1 MAINI
6 KELTDEEL
14 CMLELLTY
22 LDEDV
27 AKAASMEKRKVDF
40 FKINLSAHRYK
51 TIAEI
56 LSVFDYTSLEN
67 LKKHGKSVC
76 DAAISGVE
84 WARIIEYLQTS
95 RLSELTLVD
104 LMLDESGYH
113 YVTDDE
119 GNVYNYPHA
128 LCFTDGSDDPTEAI
142 IAYKGTTGPT
152 EWADNVYGAYSVD
165 TPPQQAA
172 LEFANE
178 MGEKY
183 GNLIVTGHSK
193 GSNKAMYVTIMC
205 DYINRCVG
213 FDGQGFSKEFLSDKD
228 NIHRILERATLIT
241 NYSLSSDF
249 VHILLYQLPSSKQI
263 YCKGYG
269 VDSIGENHSPNSFF
283 QQCST
288 EGYYDKFVQDYYI
301 DEFTDK
307 SVNLPSDY
315 VEALPIISGLADTLC
330 IGQLEL
336 HYDDNGNAIPTFIE
350 ENEKSDVAK
359 LHGLVEY
366 FLSNCSEKLLM
377 YVESFIPEIVLGY
390 DIEVN
395 KLEDDEKL
403 RKVFSNRTLLVELVA
418 NLLYYM
424 DKNSLDA
431 AYIDDLVSSFSGN
444 LGIKE
449 WQIDL
454 VLNNI
459 KDSGDDWIIKGQVWS
474 KVKEPLSDYISKEEF
489 KELWDNI
496 QNEYLTLKSLNQTKE
511 ILNLT
516 TLFESDFFDNYF
528 KPHPILD
535 EIKTI
540 QNLVCNEDL
549 LELYNFL
556 FLHKRNILNPNSELY
571 FYLEDSSTR
580 YDAMQYIKLNYNNI
594 KTNLTIRCGNL
605 LVELLEEKG
614 LTLRIEDSG
623 DNVILDYEGNTVL
636 YCGKGDDVVYTGN
649 VDSTVIG
656 GYGSDTIIAGSGN
669 DKLYGDI
676 GNDTIFGGDG
686 DDTIYG
692 GAGNDIIDG
701 GTGNNRIYGGKGK
714 DTIYAGS
721 GDDWIY
727 GGEQNDTITAGS
739 GTDHVWGDAG
749 NDEIHGSSGYNYLF
763 GGKDNDTI
771 TGGIET
777 DNIWGGDDNDT
788 LDGSFGDDT
797 IFGGNGNDTLDG
809 GYGTDYLYGGNNN
822 DTYIITKDRKQNYI
836 FDSYGY
842 NFLYFKDIVLS
853 ELNFVLSDTIEDA
866 LDIKIKDTNDVF
878 TIMKFNESYEHYT
891 LEFDDKSERYI
902 FVVNKD
908 MVAVEL
914 ENNSSGVIS
923 GSSVYDK
930 MWAKVQNN
938 SKGLQAQ
945 KYQKAERTQ
954 PPRDPL
960 VIDFSG
966 NETASNEGL
975 VDTDNGVY
983 FDLDNNGFAEKTA
996 WIDNGNGFLAY
1007 DRNGNGII
1015 DNGSELFG
1023 DSVIMSNGQKS
1034 AHGFEAL
1041 ADLDSNNDGIIDE
1054 NDTEFNKLLVWQ
1066 DTLRNGKTDT
1076 GELKTLKELGIKSIS
1091 LTTENKNHKTESGTI
1106 ITDSAEVRFTD
1117 NRTTEIAEHWFEAHS
1132 YDSQELNIEGDGVSL
1147 TSFGNMPSL
1156 SNALAADESGELNLL
1171 IENFK
1176 NADDFAEK
1184 RIITKKIL
1192 YFITGANEILSDSR
1206 GGAVDA
1212 RDLHVI
1218 ETIMGVDSFIG
1229 ADGNTTPNS
1238 NAVPVLKELYVQFEN
1253 LYLSLLDDELGETG
1267 YIEYLEEKVDENGNI
1282 VIDPEYIDIT
1292 IENEAMHGN
1301 NVEKMIFSIGSYLK
1315 TYDKAC
1321 GTNCFAAFKEKYS
1334 EYAETLETIIYA
1346 DSVLGTNEND
1356 ALNGTNSSEII
1367 WGDSGSD
1374 TINAG
1379 AGNDF
1384 IYGGTGDDIL
1394 NGGNGDDTYYFEDSH
1409 GNDIIH
1415 DTEGNNKLVFT
1426 DGISADDYDISIDAK
1441 LGFVLTH
1448 KETGETIS
1456 MPDFLT
1462 NPLNYNF
1469 SFEGESQ
1476 TMGGIEER
1484 EVMEGTDG
1492 DDYLEAGDGFNI
1504 FYGGDGNDTLAG
1516 GKDMDFM
1523 YGGDGDDLLLGRNGV
1538 NVLFGGNGNDTIY
1551 DGDDGSY
1558 LSGGDGDDF
1567 LYGGGGADVLDG
1579 GAGNDYLQGDHGGD
1593 TYIFGRGYDTDTINA
1608 SSDLNT
1614 IIIHGYRASSMINTR
1629 NAHNDLIINF
1639 GSADSTD
1646 CLIVDHFF
1654 DYNSNRDFNFVFDD
1668 GTVLG
1673 QYDITA
1679 KYAPIYGTDG
1689 DDWLAIQNG
1698 DNGIIHGGAG
1708 NDGLSG
1714 GSGNDELYGEDGDDT
1729 LYGNDGN
1736 DILDGGVGND
1746 TLCGGNGTDTYIFAK
1761 GYGNDIINEWGSDR
1775 SIVKLNDIN
1784 SDEITITDQWGSN
1797 LVVSI
1802 NGTED
1807 TLIISNFKWGQ
1818 ATYSFEFA
1826 DGAIAS
1832 VNKDTWELEFS
1843 KLPDVLEASE
1853 DELVQENADTL
1864 SELYADENLTLDLLT
1879 EPDSTV
1885 ISDISD
1891 SVSVNEDSDE
1901 VADQT
1906 DIQVMILTEN
1916 MSAFADEDNVFDN
1929 ADVLD
1934 STDDMSIM
1942 NQLLVGSQVQ

>member
-1 MAINI
+1 MILNGEYVE
-6 KELTDEEL
+6 KLTDEEL
-14 CMLELLTY
+14 CMLEQLTY

-27 AKAASMEKRKVDF
+27 AIAAGIDNRF
-40 FKINLSAHRYK
+40 TKINEQLK
-51 TIAEI
+51 TRRISEI
-56 LSVFDYTSLEN
+56 LSVFNEEALN
-67 LKKHGKSVC
+67 ALKKHGEAVG
-76 DAAISGVE
+76 DAVISGVE

-95 RLSELTLVD
+95 RLQYLVLNDIMLNDNNYHSVVFDKDLNKYVPISEFRKEHEEVSDDD
-104 LMLDESGYH
+104 LSKYDIMRVPL
-113 YVTDDE
+113 
-119 GNVYNYPHA
+119 A
-128 LCFTDGSDDPTEAI
+128 LCFTDGSEGTNEAI
-142 IAYKGTTGPT
+142 IAYKGTTGPD
-152 EWADNVYGAYSVD
+152 EWADNVYAGYNYSS
-165 TPPQQAA
+165 PPQEAA
-172 LEFANE
+172 LKFAEDMVNE
-178 MGEKY
+178 GFTK
-183 GNLIVTGHSK
+183 LTVTGHSK
-193 GSNKAMYVTIMC
+193 GSNKAMFVTILC
-205 DYINRCVG
+205 NNVVRCVG
-213 FDGQGFSKEFLSDKD
+213 FDGEGFSEQFLRDEDTVEK
-228 NIHRILERATLIT
+228 IVKRASLIT

-249 VHILLYQLPSSKQI
+249 VNILLYQIPGSNQI
-263 YCKGYG
+263 HCKGYG
-269 VDSIGENHSPNSFF
+269 VDSIGENHSPNAF
-283 QQCST
+283 
-288 EGYYDKFVQDYYI
+288 FVQVKEKDDMWGYVWHEITSQSFINDGEGSVPVATENDYSLFIKSGFADKYHLA
-301 DEFTDK
+301 EFRDG
-307 SVNLPSDY
+307 VLQF
-315 VEALPIISGLADTLC
+315 E
-330 IGQLEL
+330 
-336 HYDDNGNAIPTFIE
+336 IE
-350 ENEKSDVAK
+350 EQKNELKQ
-359 LHGLVEY
+359 LHGLVE
-366 FLSNCSEKLLM
+366 FLLSQGDEGEKILKYVHELLPNVVPD
-377 YVESFIPEIVLGY
+377 YDNNGNKVTTQDKCNAIFSDLDGLTNLLGY
-390 DIEVN
+390 
-395 KLEDDEKL
+395 
-403 RKVFSNRTLLVELVA
+403 
-418 NLLYYM
+418 LLYYI
-424 DKNSLDA
+424 NEN
-431 AYIDDLVSSFSGN
+431 N
-444 LGIKE
+444 L
-449 WQIDL
+449 
-454 VLNNI
+454 
-459 KDSGDDWIIKGQVWS
+459 
-474 KVKEPLSDYISKEEF
+474 
-489 KELWDNI
+489 
-496 QNEYLTLKSLNQTKE
+496 
-511 ILNLT
+511 
-516 TLFESDFFDNYF
+516 
-528 KPHPILD
+528 
-535 EIKTI
+535 
-540 QNLVCNEDL
+540 
-549 LELYNFL
+549 
-556 FLHKRNILNPNSELY
+556 
-571 FYLEDSSTR
+571 DSSTLNNLFSALHANTFGSIIGFFIDKLGG
-580 YDAMQYIKLNYNNI
+580 YVIKSLTDENDDYSEILVRFYGWRLADSKIDISDYMSEDDFISLWIGMKYEYRRVEYNNVDI
-594 KTNLTIRCGNL
+594 YTIYDIDDFLQSDKAKKIAGNDEDYI
-605 LVELLEEKG
+605 ELLNIENIGVYDLEKYKKKVKKLFEKYG
-614 LTLRIEDSG
+614 YIVKFGNSG
-623 DNVILDYEGNTVL
+623 NNIICSGSDKTIIFGGAGPDILYGNSN
-636 YCGKGDDVVYTGN
+636 DDIIY
-649 VDSTVIG
+649 G
-656 GYGSDTIIAGSGN
+656 GYGSDVIVGGAGDDIIYSSAILSGKS
-669 DKLYGDI
+669 DIIYGGD
-676 GNDTIFGGDG
+676 GNDTIYAGSG
-686 DDTIYG
+686 DDVIHGDDGNDSIHGDYGDDHIYG
-692 GAGNDIIDG
+692 
-701 GTGNNRIYGGKGK
+701 
-714 DTIYAGS
+714 GS

-727 GGEQNDTITAGS
+727 GGEGNDTITAGS
-739 GTDHVWGDAG
+739 GNDHVWGDAG
-749 NDEIHGSSGYNYLF
+749 DDEIHGSSGYNYLF

-788 LDGSFGDDT
+788 LDGNFGDDT

-809 GYGTDYLYGGNNN
+809 GYGTDYLYGGNGC

-836 FDSYGY
+836 FDTYGY

-853 ELNFVLSDTIEDA
+853 ELDFVLSDTIEDA
-866 LDIKIKDTNDVF
+866 LDIKIKDTDDVF
-878 TIMKFNESYEHYT
+878 TLLKFNESYENYG
-891 LEFDDKSERYI
+891 LKFDDISERYI
-902 FVVNKD
+902 FVVNED

-914 ENNSSGVIS
+914 DKRSIDVIYK
-923 GSSVYDK
+923 GTGLDK
-930 MWAKVQNN
+930 MWGKVQNN
-938 SKGLQAQ
+938 SKGSQAQ
-945 KYQKAERTQ
+945 KYQEALTKQ

-960 VIDFSG
+960 VIDFSD
-966 NETASNEGL
+966 NDSASNEGL

-996 WIDNGNGFLAY
+996 WIDNGKGFLAY

-1054 NDTEFNKLLVWQ
+1054 NDTEFHKLLVWQ

-1132 YDSQELNIEGDGVSL
+1132 YDSQELNIEGDGISL

-1156 SNALAADESGELNLL
+1156 SNALAADESGELSLL
-1171 IENFK
+1171 IEAFK

-1192 YFITGANEILSDSR
+1192 YFITGASEILSDSR

-1212 RDLHVI
+1212 RDMHVI

-1238 NAVPVLKELYVQFEN
+1238 NAIPILKELYVQFEN
-1253 LYLSLLDDELGETG
+1253 LYLSLLDDELGKTG

-1282 VIDPEYIDIT
+1282 VIDSEYIDIT
-1292 IENEAMHGN
+1292 IENAALHGN

-1321 GTNCFAAFKEKYS
+1321 DTNCFAAFKEKYS
-1334 EYAETLETIIYA
+1334 EYAETLETIINA
-1346 DSVLGTNEND
+1346 DSVLGTIEND
-1356 ALNGTNSSEII
+1356 TINGTNSSEII
-1367 WGDSGSD
+1367 WGDSGND

-1379 AGNDF
+1379 GGNDI

-1394 NGGNGDDTYYFEDSH
+1394 NGGNGDDTYYFEKNH

-1469 SFEGESQ
+1469 VFEGESQ
-1476 TMGGIEER
+1476 IEGGIEDR
-1484 EVMEGTDG
+1484 EVIEGTNA

-1504 FYGGDGNDTLAG
+1504 FYGGEGNDTLAG

-1538 NVLFGGNGNDTIY
+1538 NVMFGGNGNDTIY

-1593 TYIFGRGYDTDTINA
+1593 TYIFGRGYDTDTVNA

-1614 IIIHGYRASSMINTR
+1614 IIIHNYRASSMINTR

-1646 CLIVDHFF
+1646 CLIIDHFF

-1714 GSGNDELYGEDGDDT
+1714 GSGNDELYGEDDDDT

-1736 DILDGGVGND
+1736 DILDGGTGND

-1761 GYGNDIINEWGSDR
+1761 GYGNDTINEWGSDH
-1775 SIVKLNDIN
+1775 SIVKLTDVN
-1784 SDEITITDQWGSN
+1784 SDEVTITDQWGSN

-1832 VNKDTWELEFS
+1832 INKDTWELEFS
-1843 KLPDVLEASE
+1843 KMPDIPETNE
-1853 DELVQENADTL
+1853 DELVQENADIL
-1864 SELYADENLTLDLLT
+1864 SEIYADDSLTSDILT
-1879 EPDSTV
+1879 ETDSTV

-1891 SVSVNEDSDE
+1891 SVSVTDESDE

-1929 ADVLD
+1929 ADVLN
-1934 STDDMSIM
+1934 STDDMSMM